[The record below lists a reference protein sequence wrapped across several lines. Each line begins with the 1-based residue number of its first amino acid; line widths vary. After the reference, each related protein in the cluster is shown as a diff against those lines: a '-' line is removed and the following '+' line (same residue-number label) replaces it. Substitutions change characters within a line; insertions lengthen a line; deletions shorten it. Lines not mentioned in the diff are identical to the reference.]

1 MLARLRAL
9 ARNLAIYGMGDV
21 AASIAS
27 FLLLPLYVQYLTL
40 TDYGAIGLLLSAE
53 VVAKIVFRWGLDG
66 AFMRLYYDCRT
77 GHERQ
82 VLASTIFWFLT
93 AANGLAIALLLAATP
108 AITSTLFQ
116 ATGYERPFRLVL
128 VNTFVIGFYFLPFH
142 VMRMED
148 RSSEFAWLTAA
159 RTIATLLARLV
170 LIVGLNLG
178 VLGYVLADLVVT
190 ATFTLAL
197 LPRFAALIRPTFS
210 TEVLF
215 QALRFGLPRLP
226 HGLSQQV
233 MAVADRYLLGL
244 FAGLRDVGIYSI
256 GATFGLAIKLFLSAF
271 EYAWAPFYYATMKEA
286 DAKHTFRL
294 VTTYGVAVLVLL
306 EAGLAAVAHDIV
318 RLMTTPEF
326 IDAANVIPW
335 IGLGVTFQGIYL
347 LTSIGLNITKNT
359 HYYPM
364 ATGIAAGT
372 SLVGNLLLV
381 PRFGAIGAAWTNAA
395 SYAVLAGTA
404 YVFSQRVYPVRHE
417 YGRLARLV
425 VAGTGAWL
433 AARALPPVGSPLV
446 GVVVRGT
453 MVLVTYPALLALL
466 RFFNRQ
472 EIDGLARLIA
482 SRRAGPER

>member
-1 MLARLRAL
+1 M
-9 ARNLAIYGMGDV
+9 
-21 AASIAS
+21 
-27 FLLLPLYVQYLTL
+27 
-40 TDYGAIGLLLSAE
+40 
-53 VVAKIVFRWGLDG
+53 
-66 AFMRLYYDCRT
+66 
-77 GHERQ
+77 
-82 VLASTIFWFLT
+82 
-93 AANGLAIALLLAATP
+93 
-108 AITSTLFQ
+108 
-116 ATGYERPFRLVL
+116 
-128 VNTFVIGFYFLPFH
+128 
-142 VMRMED
+142 
-148 RSSEFAWLTAA
+148 
-159 RTIATLLARLV
+159 
-170 LIVGLNLG
+170 
-178 VLGYVLADLVVT
+178 
-190 ATFTLAL
+190 
-197 LPRFAALIRPTFS
+197 
-210 TEVLF
+210 
-215 QALRFGLPRLP
+215 
-226 HGLSQQV
+226 
-233 MAVADRYLLGL
+233 
-244 FAGLRDVGIYSI
+244 
-256 GATFGLAIKLFLSAF
+256 
-271 EYAWAPFYYATMKEA
+271 
-286 DAKHTFRL
+286 
-294 VTTYGVAVLVLL
+294 TTYGVAVLVLL

-482 SRRAGPER
+482 SRRAGPGGDARPMPAHADEPVESAGAILEVPLAQDDLPPQRS